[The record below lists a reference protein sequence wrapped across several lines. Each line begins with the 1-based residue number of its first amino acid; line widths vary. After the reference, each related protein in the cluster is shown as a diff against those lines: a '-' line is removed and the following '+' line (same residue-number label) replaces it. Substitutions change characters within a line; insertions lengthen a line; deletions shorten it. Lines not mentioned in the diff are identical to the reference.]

1 MRENL
6 PFVNN
11 TTNHQNVPQARLI
24 ENLRGIG
31 TETLRE
37 WVDGHNA
44 AGVD

>member
-11 TTNHQNVPQARLI
+11 TTNHQNVPQARLR
-24 ENLRGIG
+24 ELKGYFG
-31 TETLRE
+31 TENLRE